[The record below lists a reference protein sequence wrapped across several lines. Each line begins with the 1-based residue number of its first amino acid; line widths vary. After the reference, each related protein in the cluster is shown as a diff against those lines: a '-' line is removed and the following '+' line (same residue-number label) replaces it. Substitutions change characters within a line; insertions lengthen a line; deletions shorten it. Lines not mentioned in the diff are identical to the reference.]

1 MFPVYAKVSD
11 PPPPFPYMHRL
22 DKGSLYAYFSIK
34 GDLLEK
40 KVIVKPVVITPRFGA
55 QISVLD
61 TLRNQLYDKLMTL
74 RSQLAAEHSLPPY
87 MVMTEQTVMQLAAT
101 LPSNDDSLRFAIN

>member
-1 MFPVYAKVSD
+1 MKFYLHTFFCVE
-11 PPPPFPYMHRL
+11 
-22 DKGSLYAYFSIK
+22 
-34 GDLLEK
+34 GDLVEK
-40 KVIVKPVVITPRFGA
+40 KAVVKPVVITPRFGP

-74 RSQLAAEHSLPPY
+74 RSQLAAEHSIPPY

-101 LPSNDDSLRFAIN
+101 LPSNTDSLRYTILLSFVFL